1 MTRTPRHDFIFQRR
15 KVFCIIYFAATS
27 FPPCVALFRPPP
39 PNAVA
44 IPPPSLHVACYK
56 PRPLLFES
64 LFSNPF
70 CFRQRCETIEIDRSS
85 ISFILQFL
93 LGILYKVVPNKSSR
107 QWWTLSGFLI
117 KKKKKKKEKNE
128 RKGNIWFGILEIND
142 LQIYEVSIPETR
154 E

>member
-1 MTRTPRHDFIFQRR
+1 MIYDRSFTFPCRLITRFVNIRRGHYRIYFFFIQIPIHCR
-15 KVFCIIYFAATS
+15 KVNSFASCDENSTARFHIPTKES
-27 FPPCVALFRPPP
+27 ILHNLFRCNFFSTLRRPFPPTPAQRGRHPLPPF
-39 PNAVA
+39 
-44 IPPPSLHVACYK
+44 LHVACYK

-107 QWWTLSGFLI
+107 Q
-117 KKKKKKKEKNE
+117 
-128 RKGNIWFGILEIND
+128 
-142 LQIYEVSIPETR
+142 
-154 E
+154 